1 MKNFTR
7 RSTIAGV
14 ATLALVGTG
23 IAFAAWTS
31 TGTGSGTAD
40 ATSAVDLTVNVGD
53 ASGLYPT
60 GSKTATF
67 TVTNP
72 NPYAVKLTGAD
83 AATNFGVDSGHS
95 GCNLTSL
102 SSAAQSLTDVIRR
115 RRHERFAHRHHLD
128 GQHRQRRLP
137 GCELHV
143 RPDGPRRIELTLA
156 QPSADRV

>member
-31 TGTGSGTAD
+31 TGTGSGSAD
-40 ATSAVDLTVNVGD
+40 ATSAVDLAVSVGN

-83 AATNFGVDSGHS
+83 AATAFGVDSGHS

-102 SSAAQSLTDVIRR
+102 SSAAQSLTDVIAAGGTSPS
-115 RRHERFAHRHHLD
+115 HTVTISMDNTANDACQGASFTFD
-128 GQHRQRRLP
+128 
-137 GCELHV
+137 
-143 RPDGPRRIELTLA
+143 LTVHGA
-156 QPSADRV
+156 SN

>member
-40 ATSAVDLTVNVGD
+40 ATNAVDLTVNVGD

-115 RRHERFAHRHHLD
+115 RPARALRTPSPSRWTT
-128 GQHRQRRLP
+128 P
-137 GCELHV
+137 
-143 RPDGPRRIELTLA
+143 PTTLA
-156 QPSADRV
+156 RVRTSRST